1 MILRRPVKRPG
12 GGGIVAG
19 DAMPFYY
26 NGEYH
31 LFYLMSQSE
40 DLRYPER
47 NRNYIYHI
55 ISKDLINWEEC
66 DQPALSPGFGD
77 DCDATGVW
85 TGSIVYGCGKF
96 HMYYVSCNF
105 AHHNPQKISHATSTD
120 LIHWAK
126 DPRNPLIKP
135 NEDFME
141 DQDFRDPNVFWN
153 EKEQC
158 WWMTISCR
166 VKDGPVRRRGALCLC
181 TSTDLENWTAP
192 ELFNTPYLTDCPE
205 CSEIFQLGEKWYLV
219 YSRFSDMVQTIY
231 FVADD
236 PRGPWRS
243 PMTQGLDGRRFYAA
257 KSCAGDDGR
266 RIFFGW
272 SHERIGDSD
281 EGEWQWGGDFNVP
294 REAYPLPNG
303 DLAFRPIPEAMQAFD
318 QKLDTSFKGL
328 LGNWKTYGKDAVT
341 CEAIG
346 TFGYGFFD
354 LTEEAAE
361 KDMLFTCRI
370 RPSDVRD
377 NFGLLL
383 KSDEDMESG
392 YALRFEPGCHRV
404 CLLKLPQPMDPYWA
418 GLSGHGSAPVEV
430 DGPRVV
436 ERPFE
441 IVDDKE
447 ITVKVV
453 IFKSVLEVF
462 VDDKVCLTYRGY
474 KPGQYQFGCM
484 VQDGVVAW
492 TKLNFM
498 KD

>member
-120 LIHWAK
+120 LIHWEK

-141 DQDFRDPNVFWN
+141 GQDFRDPNVFWN

-219 YSRFSDMVQTIY
+219 YSR
-231 FVADD
+231 
-236 PRGPWRS
+236 
-243 PMTQGLDGRRFYAA
+243 
-257 KSCAGDDGR
+257 
-266 RIFFGW
+266 
-272 SHERIGDSD
+272 
-281 EGEWQWGGDFNVP
+281 
-294 REAYPLPNG
+294 
-303 DLAFRPIPEAMQAFD
+303 
-318 QKLDTSFKGL
+318 
-328 LGNWKTYGKDAVT
+328 
-341 CEAIG
+341 
-346 TFGYGFFD
+346 
-354 LTEEAAE
+354 
-361 KDMLFTCRI
+361 
-370 RPSDVRD
+370 
-377 NFGLLL
+377 
-383 KSDEDMESG
+383 
-392 YALRFEPGCHRV
+392 
-404 CLLKLPQPMDPYWA
+404 
-418 GLSGHGSAPVEV
+418 LSLIH
-430 DGPRVV
+430 
-436 ERPFE
+436 
-441 IVDDKE
+441 I
-447 ITVKVV
+447 
-453 IFKSVLEVF
+453 
-462 VDDKVCLTYRGY
+462 
-474 KPGQYQFGCM
+474 
-484 VQDGVVAW
+484 
-492 TKLNFM
+492 
-498 KD
+498 